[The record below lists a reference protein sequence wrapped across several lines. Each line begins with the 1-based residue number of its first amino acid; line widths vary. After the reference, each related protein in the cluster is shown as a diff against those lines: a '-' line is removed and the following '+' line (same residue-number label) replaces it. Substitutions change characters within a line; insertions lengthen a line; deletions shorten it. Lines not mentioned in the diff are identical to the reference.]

1 MFLSDGGLF
10 SLIPTLLFILII
22 LLSIIFGILRGFRKS
37 VILGIQAL
45 VAFVACLIAYFVIV
59 NNAQTDTNIVN
70 IANAFLGD
78 GGLQNTLGVSTN
90 NSSLTDIIME
100 LILNNTNM
108 GNGMALVLEENGAY
122 LMAKEKHRG
131 QKRMDGRPYIAH
143 PIMVARLV
151 KKVSF

>member
-100 LILNNTNM
+100 LIL
-108 GNGMALVLEENGAY
+108 
-122 LMAKEKHRG
+122 
-131 QKRMDGRPYIAH
+131 
-143 PIMVARLV
+143 
-151 KKVSF
+151 